1 MLDYEKLDVYQ
12 VSIQFLALAVEIT
25 DKIPKGNASIVDQF
39 ERAAFSV
46 PLNIAE
52 GSGKR
57 TRTDKQRFYSIARG
71 SAMECGA
78 ILDVCNVLKV
88 IESSKY
94 QNGKKLLVR
103 IVGMLTKLCNF

>member
-12 VSIQFLALAVEIT
+12 VSIQFLALAVEII
-25 DKIPKGNASIVDQF
+25 DKIPKGNASIIDQF
-39 ERAAFSV
+39 KRAAFSV

-52 GSGKR
+52 GSGKS
-57 TRTDKQRFYSIARG
+57 TKLDKQRFYSIARG

-88 IESSKY
+88 IESAKY
-94 QNGKKLLVR
+94 QHGKKILVR